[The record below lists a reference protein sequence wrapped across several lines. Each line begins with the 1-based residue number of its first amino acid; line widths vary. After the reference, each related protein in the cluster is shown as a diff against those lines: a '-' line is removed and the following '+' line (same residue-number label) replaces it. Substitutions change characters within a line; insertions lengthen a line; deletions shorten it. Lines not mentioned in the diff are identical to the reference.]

1 MGVWKFSILGFPVVV
16 EPWFW
21 LVTLLLGAQSPPAR
35 LPSWIV
41 AVFVSI
47 LVHELGHAYL
57 GRLYGFDAWIRL
69 YSFGGLTFYEGDGRT
84 TLLRRA
90 LLSLAGPM
98 AGFAF
103 GLAVWALAPLVPR
116 ELWYLRVFLADLV
129 YVNIAWGLVNLLPVL
144 PLDGGNVMRQIVY
157 WWTGRSN
164 DALPLRISLATAVLV
179 VVVALTR
186 NSLFVAAF
194 FGFMAYEAY
203 QSLRRY
209 PRSHSYR

>member
-1 MGVWKFSILGFPVVV
+1 MGVWRFSLLGFPVVV
-16 EPWFW
+16 EPFFW
-21 LVTLLLGAQSPPAR
+21 LVILLLGAQRPPIL
-35 LPSWIV
+35 LPSWIL
-41 AVFVSI
+41 AAFLSI
-47 LVHELGHAYL
+47 VVHELGHAYL

-103 GLAVWALAPLVPR
+103 GLVVWALAPLVPR

-164 DALPLRISLATAVLV
+164 DALPLRISLGTAALV
-179 VVVALTR
+179 VVAALAR
-186 NSLFVAAF
+186 NSLYTAAL
-194 FGFMAYEAY
+194 FGFMAYENY
-203 QSLRRY
+203 QNLQRH
-209 PRSHSYR
+209 PRSRSYR